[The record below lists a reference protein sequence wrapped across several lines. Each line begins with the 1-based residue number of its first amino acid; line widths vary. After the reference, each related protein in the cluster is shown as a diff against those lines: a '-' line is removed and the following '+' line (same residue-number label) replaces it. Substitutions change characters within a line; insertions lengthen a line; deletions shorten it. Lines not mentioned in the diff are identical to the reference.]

1 MGNACLNNR
10 RISASLKETVHD
22 EQINHDVTES
32 KSDNVDGRQFIPFLN
47 SKWPGS
53 ILDWTQ
59 DDLESF
65 AQCFT
70 PFHVN
75 AGEEVCLH
83 DLLFLLPLFVI

>member
-1 MGNACLNNR
+1 MGNACFNK

-22 EQINHDVTES
+22 EQINHNVTES
-32 KSDNVDGRQFIPFLN
+32 KIVDSRQFIPFLN

-75 AGEEVCLH
+75 AGEEVCLQ
-83 DLLFLLPLFVI
+83 DLSFLLPRFIN